1 METEDKDSVSGGK
14 ENVLD
19 ETLESVTEASVDS
32 SVDPDAAPVESSLDS
47 TESSVASKSSPFHGF
62 SSQVKSWLRD
72 LIKMKGCLILGSI
85 IFGVNPNLLNPVHN
99 LYILLLCLCL

>member
-19 ETLESVTEASVDS
+19 ETLESVTEASIDS

-85 IFGVNPNLLNPVHN
+85 IVGVNPNPSNPVHN
-99 LYILLLCLCL
+99 LHN

>member
-32 SVDPDAAPVESSLDS
+32 SVDAAPVESSLDS

-62 SSQVKSWLRD
+62 SSQEKSWLRD
-72 LIKMKGCLILGSI
+72 LIKMKVCLILGSW
-85 IFGVNPNLLNPVHN
+85 
-99 LYILLLCLCL
+99 C